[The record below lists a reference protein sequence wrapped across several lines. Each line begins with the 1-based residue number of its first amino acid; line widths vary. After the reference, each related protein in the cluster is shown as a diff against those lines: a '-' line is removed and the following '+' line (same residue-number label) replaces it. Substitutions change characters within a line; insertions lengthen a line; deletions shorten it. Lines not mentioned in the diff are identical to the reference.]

1 MITELATAIQNGE
14 AVVLATVVRTQRSVP
29 RRPGSKMLVFAD
41 GRTLGTIGGGLME
54 HRVAL
59 EAATALS
66 EGTPRLLSYALVD
79 PAEGDPGVCGGEVE
93 IYLEPYM
100 PQPTIFVIG
109 AGHVGKAVVD
119 LGHWLGL
126 RVFLWDDR
134 ADLIDGLAE
143 LETVAAAHT
152 GAVENMLESQ
162 TITPND
168 SIVMVTRN
176 VALDVEILPHLLATS
191 AGYVGLMGSNRR
203 WETTRAALLESGTTE
218 TDLARIHAPIGI
230 EIHAE
235 TPEEIAVSILA
246 EVIGDRHDS

>member
-1 MITELATAIQNGE
+1 MIPELAAAIQNGE
-14 AVVLATVVRTQRSVP
+14 AVVLATVVRTHRSVP
-29 RRPGSKMLVFAD
+29 RRHGSKMLVFAD
-41 GRTLGTIGGGLME
+41 GRTVGTIGGGLME
-54 HRVAL
+54 HRVEL

-79 PAEGDPGVCGGEVE
+79 PSDGDPGVCGGEVE

-100 PQPTIFVIG
+100 PSPTLFVIG

-126 RVFLWDDR
+126 RVLLWDDR
-134 ADLIDGLAE
+134 ADLIDGLGE
-143 LETVAAAHT
+143 LDTVEGVHT
-152 GAVENMLESQ
+152 GAIEKVLDSQ
-162 TITPND
+162 TITSAD

-203 WETTRAALLESGTTE
+203 WVTTRAALVESGAAE
-218 TDLARIHAPIGI
+218 ADLDRIHAPIGI

-246 EVIGDRHDS
+246 EVIGNRHVD